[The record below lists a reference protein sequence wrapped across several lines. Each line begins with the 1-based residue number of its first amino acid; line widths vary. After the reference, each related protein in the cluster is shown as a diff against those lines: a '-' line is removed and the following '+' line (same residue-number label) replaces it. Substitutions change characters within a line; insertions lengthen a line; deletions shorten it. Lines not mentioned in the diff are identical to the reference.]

1 MGASAALPYIL
12 HRRRGVVPAVP
23 LVRPGKGHAFTGL
36 DAIHLTRSDDPGF
49 SIRRGGTEGVTDDAP
64 LHHRR
69 TIRLSGWDYSA
80 DGAYFVTVCTS
91 DRSHLFG
98 EIADGHMRVNA
109 LGAVVAD
116 SWRWLASQ
124 YTHVTLD
131 DWCLMPNHL
140 HGLLILT
147 GRGGSRTAL
156 TDTSTPG
163 GDAVMTP
170 RKPVGRLIGAFKTVS
185 TKHINRLRNTPAE
198 VVGNGIS
205 GSISSEMTG
214 RWIWFAR
221 TFETT
226 PPTGR
231 PMR

>member
-1 MGASAALPYIL
+1 
-12 HRRRGVVPAVP
+12 
-23 LVRPGKGHAFTGL
+23 
-36 DAIHLTRSDDPGF
+36 
-49 SIRRGGTEGVTDDAP
+49 VTDDAP

-198 VVGNGIS
+198 VVWQRNFWEHIVRDDGEMDLVRAYIRDNPTNW
-205 GSISSEMTG
+205 SSDALNDGMY
-214 RWIWFAR
+214 
-221 TFETT
+221 
-226 PPTGR
+226 
-231 PMR
+231 